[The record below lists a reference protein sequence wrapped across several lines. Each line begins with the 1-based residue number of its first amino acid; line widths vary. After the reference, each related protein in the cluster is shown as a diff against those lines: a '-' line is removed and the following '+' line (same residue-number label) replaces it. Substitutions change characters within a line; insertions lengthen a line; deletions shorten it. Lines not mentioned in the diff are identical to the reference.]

1 MLNALLATLR
11 ESPTLEVA
19 DRIRKLEAAGRS
31 VVKLQTGDPDFDTP
45 GPIIDAA
52 LRAMRS
58 GLTHY
63 SNTRGLPELRQA
75 LASRMK
81 CANGVDYDAAS
92 EILITHGGVHAIFVV
107 LQTLLNPLDEVI
119 IPEPC
124 WMPYVAATTLAGARP
139 VMLSTRPE
147 NKFKP
152 TGADIRKVA
161 TSRTRVLIINTPNNP
176 TGAVLSRSE
185 HLVYDGLAHTSIASL
200 PGMKDRVVTVQSFSK
215 TFAMTGWRLG
225 YLGAPKEVCSEI
237 LKVSQYTVT
246 NISPFVQ
253 AAGLAALD
261 DATVAAAVEQM
272 KSRYGAR
279 RRYLTDAL
287 GSIQGV
293 KFHEPEGAFYFM
305 LDVRPVQL
313 DSARF
318 AEGLLEKEFVGVV
331 PGVGFGWS
339 GQGHV
344 RITFAASEQSLEE
357 GVCRIARYVGSLR

>member
-1 MLNALLATLR
+1 
-11 ESPTLEVA
+11 
-19 DRIRKLEAAGRS
+19 
-31 VVKLQTGDPDFDTP
+31 
-45 GPIIDAA
+45 
-52 LRAMRS
+52 
-58 GLTHY
+58 
-63 SNTRGLPELRQA
+63 
-75 LASRMK
+75 
-81 CANGVDYDAAS
+81 
-92 EILITHGGVHAIFVV
+92 VHAIFVV

-176 TGAVLSRSE
+176 TGAVLSRSELTDIATVAYDLGLWVIADEVYE